1 MSVLQV
7 IYFPDRIFKEKAE
20 EISEI
25 NTDIKKIAEDMLDT
39 MYFEGAVGLG
49 ANMLGLK
56 LRIVVIDLRVEGSKA
71 YVMIN
76 PKITFFSSEKV
87 EFEEASISFPGISAV
102 ISRPEKIKVSY
113 QDIEGNFCSMDAE
126 GFLAR
131 VIQHEVDYLD
141 GKVFLDYLS
150 KLKQDMLIKKMQKYI
165 KNHPPHVHGAHCHH

>member
-1 MSVLQV
+1 
-7 IYFPDRIFKEKAE
+7 
-20 EISEI
+20 
-25 NTDIKKIAEDMLDT
+25 MLDT

-49 ANMLGLK
+49 ANMVGIK
-56 LRIVVIDLRVEGSKA
+56 TRIVVIDLRSEDSRP

-76 PKITFFSSEKV
+76 PKITYFSKEKAD
-87 EFEEASISFPGISAV
+87 FEEASISFPGISAV

-113 QDIEGNFCSMDAE
+113 QDIEGIYCDIDAD